1 MHSRQ
6 DEHMIDAK
14 KKTIELSSEQSFEE
28 VLELVQ
34 PMITTILLKC
44 HVYKNYDYYRHIA
57 AIGVWEAWQ
66 KADPAKGAFSSYI
79 YTTVKGRIM
88 QELTIE
94 KRYLSNYT
102 LMEGETLN
110 IILTRNESMEGGHS
124 TELVEM
130 LFEFLQKEEIEL
142 LQLLYI
148 DGYSYIEIAQQLS
161 VSVDAVKKRRMRLM
175 TKIRGLI
182 DLS

>member
-6 DEHMIDAK
+6 DGLMIDAK
-14 KKTIELSSEQSFEE
+14 EKKIELSPEQPFEE

-66 KADPAKGAFSSYI
+66 KADPTKGKFSSYI

-88 QELTIE
+88 QELTVE
-94 KRYLSNYT
+94 KRYVSNCT
-102 LMEGETLN
+102 LMEDETLN
-110 IILTRNESMEGGHS
+110 VLRTHDGLLEEGHS

-130 LFEFLQKEEIEL
+130 LFESLTKEEVKL
-142 LQLLYI
+142 LQLFYL
-148 DGYSYIEIAQQLS
+148 DGYNYREIALQLS
-161 VSVDAVKKRRMRLM
+161 VSVDAVKKRRMRII
-175 TKIRGLI
+175 TKIKGVL
-182 DLS
+182 

>member
-1 MHSRQ
+1 
-6 DEHMIDAK
+6 MIDAK
-14 KKTIELSSEQSFEE
+14 EKKIELSPEQPFEE

-66 KADPAKGAFSSYI
+66 KADPTKGKFSSYI

-88 QELTIE
+88 QELTAE
-94 KRYLSNYT
+94 KRYVSNCT
-102 LMEGETLN
+102 LMEDETLN
-110 IILTRNESMEGGHS
+110 VLRTRNELLEEGHS

-130 LFEFLQKEEIEL
+130 LFESLTKEEVKL
-142 LQLLYI
+142 LQLFYL
-148 DGYSYIEIAQQLS
+148 DGYNYREIALQLS
-161 VSVDAVKKRRMRLM
+161 VSVDAVKKRRMRTI
-175 TKIRGLI
+175 TKIKGFL
-182 DLS
+182 